1 LKWNADHTTTVD
13 KIMINKTYPITEKL
27 LRNGLSTSLKLL
39 ELLTSESDSLKKNAD
54 STTISIIAVH
64 KKETVTELDQFSKQL
79 TQVLATEKL
88 QMTPSGVSEYFKK
101 AETINLDT
109 SNSSSIWK
117 EIISISKQSR
127 MLNERNGASINLLA
141 QHTQRSLQIL
151 KGKSQQATTYGPDGS
166 TYSER
171 LSHSLVSV

>member
-1 LKWNADHTTTVD
+1 
-13 KIMINKTYPITEKL
+13 MINKTHPITEKL
-27 LRNGLSTSLKLL
+27 LKKGLNSSLKLL
-39 ELLTSESDSLKKNAD
+39 DLLTSEADNLKKNANATAI
-54 STTISIIAVH
+54 STIAAN
-64 KKETVTELDQFSKQL
+64 KKETVTQLDQFSKQL

-101 AETINLDT
+101 AETVKLNT
-109 SNSSSIWK
+109 SNSTRLWK
-117 EIISISKQSR
+117 EIISISKQCR
-127 MLNERNGASINLLA
+127 ILNEKNGASINLLS